1 MSTVAG
7 RRIARRTRTKPI
19 ISYAES
25 SSTENELDLDST
37 DDLDFDENQDL
48 QRRSDHD
55 IAPQLQ
61 TVCRSRRDLIKRPR
75 LDAHRRANSHV
86 YERRPMSKKRRHV
99 SGPELTSSKN
109 HSAIKPTSEVIPP
122 WQSLPYH
129 VFVQIFTFA
138 SYPLYDENTFQPLVS
153 GRWLLSVAR
162 MCRAFAEPALTVL
175 YSSPPLVPMVK
186 AHMLVDLLKRDP
198 TSLAFKYRQKV
209 VSLQIEVSQVAEY
222 ILRGSGYI
230 DLFSL
235 VRDLPRLLD
244 LEFYH
249 QKDMMPYRDLDAT
262 IKWTY
267 PDSIF
272 NALELIDPDADHQRG
287 DKTMIC
293 RLRSWRWSSRLAG
306 KRWPLEK
313 IIQVHMKPSFRS
325 LRKIAFVNYQVPSL
339 KEDEEDPNYEKI
351 LAEALNILPNL
362 EYLIFESSTLLNS
375 NLLPLLPKN
384 LLYLEL
390 INCWELTSDDLA
402 EFLITHGQRLRN
414 LTLNHNQSLNLAFLT
429 ILGHACPGLEIFRM
443 NMMYF
448 NIHSSYRDSEPLYDH
463 LLLPGQVPVWPK
475 KIQTIELTQLRKWE
489 TKAAEMFF
497 SSLLDSAADMP
508 DLRRLSIQAILNVG
522 WRDRAS
528 FRDRWVGSLN
538 KVFKRSSEPPTSAYT
553 LLPSALRRSSLSTL
567 RTSSSCS
574 DTQPF
579 KSSEYQVVLNENFP
593 RRSRR
598 TIVRAIPCG
607 RYVESSTP
615 EDSESE
621 KTQGKVEKK
630 LPHADR
636 MRRRLTRELNILRDT
651 GGIDLNTFISSSSET
666 LQSCHLSYPPIDDSR
681 YPTSDG
687 VKSCQFIQG
696 MCESVEVRID
706 NLRPVENQV
715 TEADFLD
722 DEVSGD
728 EDWNSEGDEGQWA
741 FEGIINHV

>member
-37 DDLDFDENQDL
+37 DEYDLEEHQDL

-55 IAPQLQ
+55 IAPRLQ
-61 TVCRSRRDLIKRPR
+61 TVCHSRRGSIKRPR

-86 YERRPMSKKRRHV
+86 FESRPMSKKRRQV
-99 SGPELTSSKN
+99 SGPELTSSKDN
-109 HSAIKPTSEVIPP
+109 SAIKQTSEVIPP

-138 SYPLYDENTFQPLVS
+138 SYPLYDENTFQPLIS

-162 MCRAFAEPALTVL
+162 MCRAFAEPAFTVL

-198 TSLAFKYRQKV
+198 ISLAFKYRQKV

-230 DLFSL
+230 DLYSL

-272 NALELIDPDADHQRG
+272 DALEWIDPDADHQRG
-287 DKTMIC
+287 DKTIIC

-306 KRWPLEK
+306 KKLPLEK
-313 IIQVHMKPSFRS
+313 LIQVHMKPSFRS

-339 KEDEEDPNYEKI
+339 KEDEEDPNHEKI
-351 LAEALNILPNL
+351 LAESLNILPNL

-384 LLYLEL
+384 LRYLEL
-390 INCWELTSDDLA
+390 INCWEVTSDDLA

-429 ILGHACPGLEIFRM
+429 ILGHACPELEIFQM
-443 NMMYF
+443 NM
-448 NIHSSYRDSEPLYDH
+448 IYRDSEPLYDY

-538 KVFKRSSEPPTSAYT
+538 RVFKRSSEPPRSVYT
-553 LLPSALRRSSLSTL
+553 LHPSAPRRSSLSVL

-574 DTQPF
+574 EIQPF
-579 KSSEYQVVLNENFP
+579 KGSEYQAVLNENIP

-598 TIVRAIPCG
+598 SIVRAIPCG

-621 KTQGKVEKK
+621 EMQGKVENK
-630 LPHADR
+630 LPHAVR
-636 MRRRLTRELNILRDT
+636 MRRRLTRELNILRET
-651 GGIDLNTFISSSSET
+651 GGINLNTIVSSSPET
-666 LQSCHLSYPPIDDSR
+666 LPSCHLSYQSINYSSN
-681 YPTSDG
+681 PTSDCA
-687 VKSCQFIQG
+687 KSCQFIQG
-696 MCESVEVRID
+696 MCDSVEIRID

-728 EDWNSEGDEGQWA
+728 EDWNSGGDEGQWA